1 MRYLPATVRARRRIR
16 CEIHGATPLRAAA
29 VVTALA
35 LAASGGALADD
46 GASEASCGRGVLSNE
61 AEGFVWVPREHLFC
75 QLVADPKAI
84 RTFATLLRGTFPTSA
99 GASNVGSVGIG
110 DGLPFFRFTWPGA
123 ERALQLAVEAAIF
136 SQFELTPNRADL
148 LNVDYFV
155 GFPLTFRLEGFSVR
169 AREYHQSSHVGDQ
182 LLTRPGTTVRR
193 HTLSFESF
201 ELMLAQDLAFAR
213 LYLGGEVLVG
223 RTPSTLA
230 PALAHFGGEV
240 RRAVTE
246 GIRLVAAVDAKASG
260 QNGGRPAWSVR
271 AGAELAAFW
280 STQQRQRVWS
290 FLLEFYDGPSP
301 YGEFFLLKARYGGF
315 GFQFQI

>member
-1 MRYLPATVRARRRIR
+1 MRYLPATVRAQRRIT
-16 CEIHGATPLRAAA
+16 CELHGATPLRVAAII
-29 VVTALA
+29 TAIA

-46 GASEASCGRGVLSNE
+46 GAPDVSCGRGVLSGG
-61 AEGFVWVPREHLFC
+61 AEGFAWAPRGHLFC
-75 QLVADPKAI
+75 LLVADPKAI
-84 RTFATLLRGTFPTSA
+84 RTFATILRGKFPTSS

-110 DGLPFFRFTWPGA
+110 DGVPFFRFTWPRN
-123 ERALQLAVEAAIF
+123 ERALQLGVEAAIF

-213 LYLGGEVLVG
+213 LYLGGEVLFG

-230 PALAHFGGEV
+230 PALAHFGGEA
-240 RRAVTE
+240 RREVAD
-246 GIRLVAAVDAKASG
+246 GIRLVAAVDAKSSG

-271 AGAELAAFW
+271 AGAELAW
-280 STQQRQRVWS
+280 PRSTRVWS
-290 FLLEFYDGPSP
+290 FLLEFYDGLSP
-301 YGEFFLLKARYGGF
+301 YGEFFLQKARYGGF